1 MVHLIFKDKKWL
13 SIEGTAE
20 ASGTRKGREQG
31 GSAARTGRGRLSPL
45 RAVTHKMVTQRER
58 ESVGQ
63 LGPVPLQGQ
72 VKAGHLGHSATRIIV
87 SREGYRARKTT
98 NIQMTP

>member
-1 MVHLIFKDKKWL
+1 MVHLIFKEEKWL

-20 ASGTRKGREQG
+20 ASRKGREQG
-31 GSAARTGRGRLSPL
+31 GSATRTGRGRLSPL
-45 RAVTHKMVTQRER
+45 RAVTHTKVTQRDR
-58 ESVGQ
+58 ESIGQ
-63 LGPVPLQGQ
+63 LGPMPLQGQ
-72 VKAGHLGHSATRIIV
+72 VKAGQLGHSATRIIV